1 MVVCHCRLVTDRA
14 VTAAIS
20 EGARDVGAL
29 VECSGAG
36 SECGGC
42 WSALESLLA
51 TVGQG
56 DAGRTVAP

>member
-1 MVVCHCRLVTDRA
+1 MVVCHCRVVTDRA
-14 VTAAIS
+14 VCAAIS
-20 EGARDVGAL
+20 EGARDVRAL

-51 TVGQG
+51 GAGQS
-56 DAGRTVAP
+56 DVKERLSQ